1 LLNYKMSV
9 YVFSSPNCKP
19 CLDIKSSIEELKED
33 FPSYEWNFI
42 NILEN
47 SELFKKYELEKVPS
61 IVIDNSS
68 IKKYTGTNI
77 IEYYKLFISQ

>member
-1 LLNYKMSV
+1 MSV
-9 YVFSSPNCKP
+9 YIFSSPNCKL

-33 FPSYEWNFI
+33 FPSYEWKFI
-42 NILEN
+42 NIIEN

-61 IVIDNSS
+61 IVIDTSSS
-68 IKKYTGTNI
+68 IKKYTGTSI